1 MTLQRT
7 TSIIALVLSLL
18 CLFSPSPAYCDD
30 SNDLLLTA
38 APTKDQD
45 TISVTGKIPSL
56 SSNGAGESFSEVLP
70 PNGDQSAV
78 SHRVN
83 KKALHWCLDRLRLHV
98 SSHVCLNRFATN
110 DDESTTDEETP
121 IPDETLMH
129 MAIAH
134 AHIDGAGIIITPG
147 RDWVYAT
154 LPVLARASTQSIDT
168 QVQLLGHTIPVRFDA
183 TEFVF
188 DFHNGSPPTRTTTPG
203 KPYPDMTIQGT
214 YYQPDTTQ
222 HVTLT
227 VTWKATVTH
236 PTTGK
241 TLTLNAAL
249 KTREN
254 SREFTVEKPR
264 IRLVAP

>member
-1 MTLQRT
+1 MALRICRITLIMFL
-7 TSIIALVLSLL
+7 IILALPAHANDEDGLSVGLEAT
-18 CLFSPSPAYCDD
+18 PD
-30 SNDLLLTA
+30 SNSLT
-38 APTKDQD
+38 
-45 TISVTGKIPSL
+45 ITGSQSL
-56 SSNGAGESFSEVLP
+56 SSVNGAGESFSEVLP
-70 PNGDQSAV
+70 PTGDQSAV

-168 QVQLLGHTIPVRFDA
+168 QVQLLGYTIPVRFDA